1 MSQVNFITASGEQV
15 KVDADAEYSL
25 MQLAVDN
32 EVPGIDGDCGGS
44 CSCATCH
51 VYVAPDWA
59 DKVGSP
65 SKEEEALLTLNPD
78 RKDNSR
84 LCCQLQA
91 SEELD
96 GITVEIPE
104 FQF

>member
-1 MSQVNFITASGEQV
+1 MSKINFITADGNQISIDTE
-15 KVDADAEYSL
+15 ADYSL

-32 EVPGIDGDCGGS
+32 EVPGIDGDCGGC

-51 VYVAPDWA
+51 VYVAPDWSA
-59 DKVGSP
+59 KVGSP

-84 LCCQLQA
+84 LCCQITA
-91 SEELD
+91 TPELD
-96 GITVEIPE
+96 GLTVEIPE